1 MSDNDNVIRFPKGGP
16 DITHEIIPPEVILT
30 AALDK
35 VEMFETLF
43 LVGWKKDGGL
53 FMASTDAYIPDIIS
67 TLEIAKME
75 HIHMMVGDRD

>member
-1 MSDNDNVIRFPKGGP
+1 MSDQENVIRFPKGGLE
-16 DITHEIIPPEVILT
+16 ITHDIIPPAVILT

-35 VEMFETLF
+35 VETFETLF

-75 HIHMMVGDRD
+75 HIQMMVGDRD

>member
-16 DITHEIIPPEVILT
+16 DITHENIPPEVILT
-30 AALDK
+30 AALDN
-35 VEMFETLF
+35 VAMLETLF
-43 LVGWKKDGGL
+43 LVGWKKDGNL

-75 HIHMMVGDRD
+75 HIRMMVGEDD

>member
-16 DITHEIIPPEVILT
+16 DITFEKIPPEVILT
-30 AALDK
+30 AALDDAQA
-35 VEMFETLF
+35 FDTLF
-43 LVGWKKDGGL
+43 LVGWRKNGGL

-75 HIHMMVGDRD
+75 HVRMMVGEDD